1 MKRKFLAVGLAAAA
15 VVSITCGYM
24 TTAMA
29 AGPVNQTEDEVACDL
44 LDIMESIEDEAL
56 RESPAAEITAFA
68 AEIQDTVSGRDL
80 EALAELCDF
89 PISVTMQDGTS
100 LTVNSRE
107 DFITL
112 GKESVF
118 TRSLVHEIGIADPAG
133 QQIYGN
139 GIVMGNRNNIIINR
153 MHGSLAVTGFN
164 FNSRTLRHTCFRDS
178 KKRRSDGSPPASTY
192 LLFYFASEPHYNE
205 ISLPALALLSLME

>member
-29 AGPVNQTEDEVACDL
+29 AGPVNQTEDEDACDL
-44 LDIMESIEDEAL
+44 QDIMESIEDEAL

-100 LTVNSRE
+100 LSIPGKILLLLGRSPCSQEVWYMKLELQIRPDSRFTE
-107 DFITL
+107 TASSWETGITL
-112 GKESVF
+112 
-118 TRSLVHEIGIADPAG
+118 
-133 QQIYGN
+133 
-139 GIVMGNRNNIIINR
+139 
-153 MHGSLAVTGFN
+153 
-164 FNSRTLRHTCFRDS
+164 
-178 KKRRSDGSPPASTY
+178 
-192 LLFYFASEPHYNE
+192 
-205 ISLPALALLSLME
+205 

>member
-29 AGPVNQTEDEVACDL
+29 AGPVNQTEDEDACDL
-44 LDIMESIEDEAL
+44 QDIMESIEDEAL

-118 TRSLVHEIGIADPAG
+118 TRSLVHEIGIADPVG

-164 FNSRTLRHTCFRDS
+164 FYQQNAQAYMFQGF
-178 KKRRSDGSPPASTY
+178 KKEEIRWQPSGFHISP
-192 LLFYFASEPHYNE
+192 LLLC
-205 ISLPALALLSLME
+205 IGTSLQ

>member
-1 MKRKFLAVGLAAAA
+1 
-15 VVSITCGYM
+15 
-24 TTAMA
+24 
-29 AGPVNQTEDEVACDL
+29 
-44 LDIMESIEDEAL
+44 MESIEDEAL
-56 RESPAAEITAFA
+56 RESPAAKITAFA

-164 FNSRTLRHTCFRDS
+164 F
-178 KKRRSDGSPPASTY
+178 
-192 LLFYFASEPHYNE
+192 
-205 ISLPALALLSLME
+205 

>member
-1 MKRKFLAVGLAAAA
+1 MLFR
-15 VVSITCGYM
+15 S
-24 TTAMA
+24 
-29 AGPVNQTEDEVACDL
+29 
-44 LDIMESIEDEAL
+44 LDIDAARYAENAYFVKRDEEECKDWPIKKIIKEMFSLADMFTMSAKKDTIVNMGGMIGVKDG
-56 RESPAAEITAFA
+56 ESPLILKIKANCISFEGFYTYGGLN
-68 AEIQDTVSGRDL
+68 GRDL

-164 FNSRTLRHTCFRDS
+164 F
-178 KKRRSDGSPPASTY
+178 
-192 LLFYFASEPHYNE
+192 
-205 ISLPALALLSLME
+205 

>member
-29 AGPVNQTEDEVACDL
+29 AGPVNQTEDEDACDL
-44 LDIMESIEDEAL
+44 QDIMESIEDEAL

-100 LTVNSRE
+100 RE

-118 TRSLVHEIGIADPAG
+118 TRSLVHEIGIADPVG

-164 FNSRTLRHTCFRDS
+164 F
-178 KKRRSDGSPPASTY
+178 
-192 LLFYFASEPHYNE
+192 
-205 ISLPALALLSLME
+205 